1 MVSDSKYGSY
11 WIIEDSKDIFKNENR
26 KELRIKTYDYIF
38 NGNKNFNIFD
48 EIDNKEINLQEN
60 LPTNI

>member
-26 KELRIKTYDYIF
+26 KNYELKHMIIFLMETRILMFLMK
-38 NGNKNFNIFD
+38 
-48 EIDNKEINLQEN
+48 
-60 LPTNI
+60 